1 MTYKTLQELFDT
13 AANHLLEQMSTSEDE
28 RQTCRYRGPEGMK
41 CAVGALIPDSA
52 YIPEIENCDL
62 TSLFSRF
69 RDVLEESG
77 INPDS
82 LETEQLLS
90 ELQEVHDMYDPI
102 YWSNALRQVAENFN
116 LNFEPKG

>member
-13 AANHLLEQMSTSEDE
+13 AANHLLEQMSKSEDE

-52 YIPEIENCDL
+52 YIPEIENCVS